1 MKKRYVIRPDR
12 TNIFFGDYLYC
23 MDCHAR
29 MHGRQC
35 GTKRENTLYCYECA
49 TYRKSKGCYFHGV
62 PEKYLEDEVLKAIQ
76 RIISKA
82 KSDPDEFHRIMQ
94 NHLEKKSDDS
104 RAVVSADLEKTQLR
118 IAEIDKYIQGLFEAK
133 VRGEID
139 GALFASLK
147 KTYDEEKEQ
156 LNAFVAELIGKLH
169 EKNESANKVKLLM
182 QAIKKHDAVTEL
194 TPQILAD
201 FIEHIE
207 VGKCQ
212 NTSKK
217 LPFSKR
223 DNAISVFFRGIGI
236 F

>member
-1 MKKRYVIRPDR
+1 MNVQPTEK
-12 TNIFFGDYLYC
+12 C
-23 MDCHAR
+23 
-29 MHGRQC
+29 
-35 GTKRENTLYCYECA
+35 
-49 TYRKSKGCYFHGV
+49 KGCYFHGV

-104 RAVVSADLEKTQLR
+104 RAVVSADLEKAQLR

-139 GALFASLK
+139 GALFAGLK

-156 LNAFVAELIGKLH
+156 LNALVAELIGKLH

-182 QAIKKHDAVTEL
+182 QAIKKYDAVTEL

-212 NTSKK
+212 NQAKSCRFPKEITQ
-217 LPFSKR
+217 FR
-223 DNAISVFFRGIGI
+223 CFFGVSAS
-236 F
+236 FN